1 MKMTKKSGKSR
12 QIVSRA
18 TMSKRMLEE
27 QTADKRRARFLAEL
41 EGYRK
46 ANEERKVAEE
56 AKKAENW
63 ATEKAKFEAEEAKKE
78 E

>member
-18 TMSKRMLEE
+18 SVTKRMMEE
-27 QTADKRRARFLAEL
+27 QTADRRRARFLAEL
-41 EGYRK
+41 EGYKK
-46 ANEERKVAEE
+46 ANEEKKMAEE
-56 AKKAENW
+56 AKKAEAW
-63 ATEKAKFEAEEAKKE
+63 AGAEAKAKAEDANKE